1 MRKIIF
7 LLAIC
12 FCFSAIVEAA
22 TTRRIWNFGMPYG
35 GVASQLTLIDPAAAS
50 QTAFKNTTISTAT
63 LVAGATTFV
72 LANADFT
79 DTIHLRNATAL
90 INFATGIATTSVT
103 GTLSITGTDH
113 KGDPATETFLVST
126 NPVTGSVA
134 WRSMT
139 SMTLTITSIVDA
151 STDAQVQ
158 VGSGV
163 KMGLAKDVI
172 GSAYINKV
180 IEAGAL
186 TTTYTLNTTYD
197 TITFVNAPDGSKDY
211 QVYFYGYE

>member
-1 MRKIIF
+1 
-7 LLAIC
+7 
-12 FCFSAIVEAA
+12 
-22 TTRRIWNFGMPYG
+22 MPYG
-35 GVASQLTLIDPAAAS
+35 GVSTQLTLIDPAAAS

-63 LVAGATTFV
+63 LVAGATTFS

-79 DTIHLRNATAL
+79 DIIHLRNATAL

-103 GTLSITGTDH
+103 GTLTITGTDH
-113 KGDPATETFLVST
+113 KDDSVTETLNVST
-126 NPVTGSVA
+126 VAATGSVA
-134 WRSMT
+134 WRSIT
-139 SMTLTITSIVDA
+139 SMTLTISSIVDA

-158 VGSGV
+158 VGSGD

-186 TTTYTLNTTYD
+186 TTTYTLDTTYD
-197 TITFVNAPDGSKDY
+197 TITFVNAPDGAKDY
-211 QVYFYGYE
+211 EVYFYGYE